1 MRPKLF
7 SVSFLVYYTY
17 HRVQAEK
24 RTFHMLLGIFED
36 FLGIITRQKLEKGKY
51 EPSFI
56 RKKRPLKGF
65 LCKFLANIDR
75 VNKAF

>member
-7 SVSFLVYYTY
+7 SFSFLAYTY

-36 FLGIITRQKLEKGKY
+36 VFGIITRQKLEKG

-65 LCKFLANIDR
+65 WCKFLASIDR